1 MQEFYATFQANIP
14 RTSNVFSF
22 RFLPEKPFAFLAGQF
37 VQVIFDEKD
46 RSNKLLNKYLS
57 FSSAPEK
64 LYFELTKK
72 ISESVFSK
80 HLLALKPGQRVF
92 FKGPMGNCVLDERQ
106 PFLGFLV
113 GGIGITPVISMIE
126 HIVLKK
132 LANNVNLLYSN
143 WTEND
148 IAFKSELEAWASQ
161 AKNIKIGHVLMK
173 CPSENCEYFPG
184 IITKEIV
191 LKQMSDYQQRLI
203 YVVGPPAM
211 VTAMK
216 ELCQELE
223 IQSERIKTEN
233 FIGY

>member
-64 LYFELTKK
+64 SYFEVTKK

-80 HLLALKPGQRVF
+80 HLLALKPGQRVL

-106 PFLGFLV
+106 SSIGFLV

-126 HIVLKK
+126 HIVFQK
-132 LANNVNLLYSN
+132 LTNDINLLYSN

-148 IAFKSELEAWASQ
+148 IAFKSELEMWRLE
-161 AKNIKIGHVLMK
+161 NPNLKISHILMQ
-173 CPSENCEYFPG
+173 CPSENSKYLHG
-184 IITKEIV
+184 MITKDIV
-191 LKQMSDYQQRLI
+191 LKQMGDYNERLI
-203 YVVGPPAM
+203 YAVGPPAM
-211 VTAMK
+211 VNAMK
-216 ELCQELE
+216 GVCQQLE
-223 IQSERIKTEN
+223 VQNERIKTEN